1 MLLLLAPCLRLQ
13 AALLKIA
20 KPSNELVRVDLEG
33 RIKELGLDNVYPVSW
48 WPPMAAVRELAT
60 KVKNLKKAAP
70 ERMEE
75 PFAHCDLRKYVLH
88 AAPGLHFSLCL
99 SGSCPPSARM
109 LSRSS

>member
-1 MLLLLAPCLRLQ
+1 MSAFTDAPSGVLWGVNDSVWEFLY
-13 AALLKIA
+13 
-20 KPSNELVRVDLEG
+20 
-33 RIKELGLDNVYPVSW
+33 GLDKVYPVSW

-88 AAPGLHFSLCL
+88 AALSLHFSLCL

-109 LSRSS
+109 QSRSS

>member
-1 MLLLLAPCLRLQ
+1 MWLLLAFRLRLQ

-33 RIKELGLDNVYPVSW
+33 RIKELGLDKVYPVSW

-60 KVKNLKKAAP
+60 KVKTLKKAAP

-75 PFAHCDLRKYVLH
+75 PFANCDLRK
-88 AAPGLHFSLCL
+88 
-99 SGSCPPSARM
+99 
-109 LSRSS
+109 